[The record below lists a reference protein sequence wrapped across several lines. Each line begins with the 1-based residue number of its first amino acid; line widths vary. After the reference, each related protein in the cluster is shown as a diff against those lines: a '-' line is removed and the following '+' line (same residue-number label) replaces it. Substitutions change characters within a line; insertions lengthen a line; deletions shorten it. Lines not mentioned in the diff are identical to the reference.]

1 MPKPLH
7 CFSHC
12 PLNKYTMMVK
22 DNTDYARVLEELKH
36 IYKQKYGVVLDR
48 ELLYV
53 IVRINELQ
61 VAVNKKMDTIT
72 KVSFQSGKDYFYY
85 SLGKYLA
92 FIILGIGLTLLSCYF
107 FIAREEKAPKSYQ
120 VIQDESG
127 LLIKLKNYNGAADTL
142 FHVERQQQP
151 SVDRR
156 IRKK

>member
-1 MPKPLH
+1 MEVDKMLNPIFGKLKDIELNIWQKQFQIWEMPKPLH

-12 PLNKYTMMVK
+12 PLNKYTIMVK

-92 FIILGIGLTLLSCYF
+92 FIIFGIGLTLLSCYF
-107 FIAREEKAPKSYQ
+107 FIAREEKAPE
-120 VIQDESG
+120 VLPG
-127 LLIKLKNYNGAADTL
+127 
-142 FHVERQQQP
+142 H
-151 SVDRR
+151 
-156 IRKK
+156 